1 MVVKIR
7 IFHKKTMFSFQNNN
21 GASPVETQNLAS
33 PEQKT
38 QQRQHC
44 IHHTILRILAC
55 ETQNF
60 ASLLWI
66 TTDNNALF
74 HE

>member
-1 MVVKIR
+1 
-7 IFHKKTMFSFQNNN
+7 MFSFQNND

-33 PEQKT
+33 PEQIT
-38 QQRQHC
+38 QHRQQY
-44 IHHTILRILAC
+44 IQHTLLPILPC
-55 ETQNF
+55 ETQDF

>member
-1 MVVKIR
+1 
-7 IFHKKTMFSFQNNN
+7 MFSFQNND

-33 PEQKT
+33 PEQKKR
-38 QQRQHC
+38 QRQQY

-60 ASLLWI
+60 ASLLWV
-66 TTDNNALF
+66 AQA
-74 HE
+74 

>member
-7 IFHKKTMFSFQNNN
+7 IFHKKTMFSFQNND
-21 GASPVETQNLAS
+21 GVSSVETQNLAS

-38 QQRQHC
+38 RQRQQY

-60 ASLLWI
+60 ASLLWV
-66 TTDNNALF
+66 AQA
-74 HE
+74 